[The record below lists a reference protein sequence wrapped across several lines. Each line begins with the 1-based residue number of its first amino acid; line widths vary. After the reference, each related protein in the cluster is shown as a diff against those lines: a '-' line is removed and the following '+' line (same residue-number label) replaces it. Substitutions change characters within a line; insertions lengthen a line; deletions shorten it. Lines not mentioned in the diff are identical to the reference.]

1 MKILFV
7 VAHPDDEVYGPY
19 GTIARMVQ
27 EGNEVMVLCLCTG
40 KRPNANQEVSKNRIE
55 TFISNCQNLNVEYE
69 LWDNDDLD
77 LTLNETAHKLTKF
90 ISLNKPEIVYTHN
103 ISDINHDH
111 QIAAE
116 STIIACRPKPECSVN
131 ELYFFEVPSSTD
143 WSFSQIQ
150 PTFQPNRYVDIGDY
164 ISIKQLALS
173 KYTTETYEY
182 PDARSVEAMTTLSKY
197 RGYQV
202 GFKYAEAFQ
211 LVFSRYHRNQ

>member
-90 ISLNKPEIVYTHN
+90 IDLNKPEIVYTHN
-103 ISDINHDH
+103 ISDINRDH

-116 STIIACRPKPECSVN
+116 ATIIACRPKPKCSVN

-150 PTFQPNRYVDIGDY
+150 PTFQPNHYVDIGDY

-211 LVFSRYHRNQ
+211 LVFSRYHKNQ

>member
-40 KRPNANQEVSKNRIE
+40 KRPNANQEVSKNRIK
-55 TFISNCQNLNVEYE
+55 TFISNCQNLNVKYE

-90 ISLNKPEIVYTHN
+90 IDLNKPEIVYTHN

-116 STIIACRPKPECSVN
+116 ATMIACRPKPECSVN
-131 ELYFFEVPSSTD
+131 ELYFFVR
-143 WSFSQIQ
+143 
-150 PTFQPNRYVDIGDY
+150 FQPKRVCRHVVYVARKYLYIRTTGRYNRNTRVHIHP
-164 ISIKQLALS
+164 I
-173 KYTTETYEY
+173 YE
-182 PDARSVEAMTTLSKY
+182 P
-197 RGYQV
+197 
-202 GFKYAEAFQ
+202 
-211 LVFSRYHRNQ
+211 NQAKSFIQ

>member
-40 KRPNANQEVSKNRIE
+40 KRPNANQEVSKNRIK
-55 TFISNCQNLNVEYE
+55 TFISNCQNLNVKYE

-90 ISLNKPEIVYTHN
+90 IDLNKPEIVYTHN

-116 STIIACRPKPECSVN
+116 ATMIACRPKPECREYQWNS
-131 ELYFFEVPSSTD
+131 ERQRGSPHRISRSHPGQWRSS
-143 WSFSQIQ
+143 
-150 PTFQPNRYVDIGDY
+150 
-164 ISIKQLALS
+164 
-173 KYTTETYEY
+173 
-182 PDARSVEAMTTLSKY
+182 
-197 RGYQV
+197 
-202 GFKYAEAFQ
+202 
-211 LVFSRYHRNQ
+211 SRCQRH

>member
-40 KRPNANQEVSKNRIE
+40 KRPNANQEVSKNRIK
-55 TFISNCQNLNVEYE
+55 TFISNCQNLNVKYE

-77 LTLNETAHKLTKF
+77 LTLNKTAHKLTKF
-90 ISLNKPEIVYTHN
+90 INLNKPEIVYTHN

-116 STIIACRPKPECSVN
+116 ATMIACRPKPECSVN

-143 WSFSQIQ
+143 WTFSQIQ
-150 PTFQPNRYVDIGDY
+150 PTFQPNCYVDISDY
-164 ISIKQLALS
+164 VSIKQLALS
-173 KYTTETYEY
+173 KYTTETYDY

-211 LVFSRYHRNQ
+211 LVFSRYHKNR